1 MRATCIATM
10 CQHECNELLADFLCT
25 LTHGSTHGNVQ
36 KPVARIDSRISTLGG
51 WPMAGDVSDWNVIL
65 VRSAFKMWSMVDYPF
80 QKMFTNV
87 YTATP
92 SASAPSKLPRQ
103 QRADKHLK
111 EQII

>member
-1 MRATCIATM
+1 MEVLMGMFKNLLPESI
-10 CQHECNELLADFLCT
+10 HESPNPYD
-25 LTHGSTHGNVQ
+25 GRRRGRWV
-36 KPVARIDSRISTLGG
+36 
-51 WPMAGDVSDWNVIL
+51 VSDWNVIL
-65 VRSAFKMWSMVDYPF
+65 VSSAFKMWSMVDYPF

-92 SASAPSKLPRQ
+92 SAPAPAKLPRQ

>member
-1 MRATCIATM
+1 MEVLMGMFKNLLPESI
-10 CQHECNELLADFLCT
+10 HESPNSDD
-25 LTHGSTHGNVQ
+25 GPWRGRWV
-36 KPVARIDSRISTLGG
+36 
-51 WPMAGDVSDWNVIL
+51 VSDWNVIL
-65 VRSAFKMWSMVDYPF
+65 VSSAFKMWSMVDYPF

-92 SASAPSKLPRQ
+92 SAPAPAKLPRQ

>member
-1 MRATCIATM
+1 MGMFKNLLPESI
-10 CQHECNELLADFLCT
+10 HESPNFYDGRE
-25 LTHGSTHGNVQ
+25 
-36 KPVARIDSRISTLGG
+36 GG
-51 WPMAGDVSDWNVIL
+51 RWVVSDWNVIL
-65 VRSAFKMWSMVDYPF
+65 VSSAFKMWSMVDYPF

-92 SASAPSKLPRQ
+92 SAPAPAKLPRQ